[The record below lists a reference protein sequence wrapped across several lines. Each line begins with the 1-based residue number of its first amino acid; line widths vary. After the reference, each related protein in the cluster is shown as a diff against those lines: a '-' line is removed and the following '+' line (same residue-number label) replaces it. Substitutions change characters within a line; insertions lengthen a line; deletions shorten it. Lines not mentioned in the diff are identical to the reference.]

1 MQALLQLNDA
11 ADVWSANL
19 RFGWLHTAGTGLFV
33 VFNQT
38 NGFDRALMPG
48 VDNQTLVVKYSRLL
62 NVLN

>member
-1 MQALLQLNDA
+1 VQALLQLNDA

-19 RFGWLHTAGTGLFV
+19 RVGWLQAAGTGLFV

-38 NGFDRALMPG
+38 NGFDRLLIPG
-48 VDNQTLVVKYSRLL
+48 VDNQTLVIKYTRLI